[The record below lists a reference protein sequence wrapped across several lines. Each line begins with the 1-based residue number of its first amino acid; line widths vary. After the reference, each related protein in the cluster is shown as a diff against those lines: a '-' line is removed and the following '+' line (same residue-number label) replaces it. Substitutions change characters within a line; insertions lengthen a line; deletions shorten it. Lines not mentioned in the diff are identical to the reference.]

1 MGAVPALF
9 WAVLFAYPMLAIV
22 AAGLFHGGHLDWGT
36 LGDVLAAPAT
46 RAVLWFTLWQAAL
59 STLLTLALGLP
70 AAYAF
75 ARHDFKGR
83 GVCQAILTAAF
94 VMPTVVVAVAFR
106 SALAPLGL
114 GTGLPA
120 ILLAHCFFNYVVVV
134 RTVGAV
140 WANLDRSL
148 ADAARTLGATRWQA
162 FRAVTLPLL
171 TPAIVS
177 AAVIVFVFT
186 FTSFG
191 VVLLLGGSRY
201 ATVEVEIW
209 RRWTQALD
217 PAAAIGLALCQMAAI
232 AAVVAVSLRFARRR
246 GRTLPLRNRA
256 AGVSGRGW
264 SPVVVANVAVGA
276 LVIGVPLVVL
286 VARAFG
292 ASGGSLFGNWA
303 ALARNPQQGVLTVA
317 PLRAVLNSVAIAAVA
332 TVVAV
337 VVGGCAAVVITR
349 RGRAGPTLAG
359 RLLDVALVLPLA
371 ASAVTIALGFLVA
384 FDRPPLDLRTS
395 PLLIPLAHALVAVP
409 FVVRLVA
416 PRLSGIDVRLHE
428 AASTLGASAR
438 QRWRLVDL
446 PIVWR
451 ALAVAAGFAFC
462 ISLGEFGAT
471 LFLARPDLP
480 TVPVAIERL
489 LSRPGTANLGQAM
502 ALSVVLMAVTVVVVL
517 ALERLRVGDL
527 GEF

>member
-1 MGAVPALF
+1 MVAVPAAF
-9 WAVLFAYPMLAIV
+9 WTLLFAYPMVAI
-22 AAGLFHGGHLDWGT
+22 AARGLVPDGHLE
-36 LGDVLAAPAT
+36 LGAIGEVLTEPAT
-46 RAVLWFTLWQAAL
+46 RSVLWFTLWQAAL

-70 AAYAF
+70 AAYTV
-75 ARHDFKGR
+75 ARHDFRGR
-83 GVCQAILTAAF
+83 ALFQAVLTSAF
-94 VMPTVVVAVAFR
+94 VMPTIVVAVAFR
-106 SALAPLGL
+106 ATLAPLGL
-114 GTGLPA
+114 GSGLPA

-140 WANLDRSL
+140 WANLDPSL
-148 ADAARTLGATRWQA
+148 AEAARTLGASRWLA
-162 FRAVTLPLL
+162 FRKVTLPLL

-191 VVLLLGGSRY
+191 IVLLLGGSRY

-217 PAAAIGLALCQMAAI
+217 PGAAIALALCQMAAI
-232 AAVVAVSLRFARRR
+232 AAVVTVSLRFARRR
-246 GRTLPLRNRA
+246 SGPLPLRDRA
-256 AGVSGRGW
+256 AGLAGRGW
-264 SPVVVANVAVGA
+264 SPVVVANVAVAA
-276 LVIGVPLVVL
+276 LLVGVPLVVL

-292 ASGGSLFGNWA
+292 AGGGSLHANWA
-303 ALARNPQQGVLTVA
+303 ALVRNPQQSVLAVA
-317 PLRAVLNSVAIAAVA
+317 PLRAVLNSVMIALVA
-332 TVVAV
+332 TAVAV
-337 VVGGCAAVVITR
+337 VVGGCAAVAVAR
-349 RGRAGPTLAG
+349 RGRGAATWAG
-359 RLLDVALVLPLA
+359 RLLDVALLLPLA

-416 PRLSGIDVRLHE
+416 PKLGGIDVRLHE
-428 AASTLGASAR
+428 AATTLGASAR
-438 QRWRLVDL
+438 QRWRSVDL

-451 ALAVAAGFAFC
+451 ALTVAAGFAFC

-471 LFLARPDLP
+471 LFLARPDFP

-489 LSRPGTANLGQAM
+489 LSRPGAANLGQAM
-502 ALSVVLMAVTVVVVL
+502 ALSVVLTAVTVVVVL
-517 ALERLRVGDL
+517 ALERVRAGKS
-527 GEF
+527 GEL